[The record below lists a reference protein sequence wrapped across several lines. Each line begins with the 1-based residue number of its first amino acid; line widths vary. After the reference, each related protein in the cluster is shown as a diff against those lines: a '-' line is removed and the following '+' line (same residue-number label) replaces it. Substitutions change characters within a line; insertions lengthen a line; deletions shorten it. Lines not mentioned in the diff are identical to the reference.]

1 MKVENKDVYRC
12 DSISLVGG
20 FLPLRE
26 VLKLELFGDEGDSHI
41 RNISML
47 DEIKE
52 LYPDVY
58 IPEYEDRLDSLVD
71 DQNAQ
76 YDFVDIILQSL
87 EKDCGVPKEY
97 FNYAIW
103 ACDTPED
110 DADTYGVDIE
120 DVSKYHLPTAYVFD
134 IVEPD
139 GTLYGVPTNPEELFV
154 ESKKGNN
161 KMSKYNEIF
170 KKILESSEVEQPEN
184 PQAVQPEQPTEQPQL
199 PNREVETGY
208 YHFANGEDEVS
219 KLVQSIRNGND
230 KEDKQFL
237 ELVDRDLDDW
247 IISPVAVEIMKMS
260 MMENEDDIVKCYD
273 KIDSLFSETVIY
285 KKVNEPDEN
294 AVITEWN
301 QIWDDIGDGK
311 NPLDYYIVSQDR
323 SDGLMRT
330 YIYVNNGYS
339 WYYVAS
345 LDLDE
350 VKDAF
355 MDYCYETGDYSMIP
369 KILGYLHN
377 GSDIFSNG
385 TSIV

>member
-1 MKVENKDVYRC
+1 MKIENKDVFRC
-12 DSISLVGG
+12 DNISSVRR
-20 FLPLRE
+20 FLSLRD
-26 VLKLELFGDEGDSHI
+26 VLKLEMFGDEGDDGA
-41 RNISML
+41 RNLESTVQGL
-47 DEIKE
+47 KE
-52 LYPDVY
+52 LYPNVY
-58 IPEYEDRLDSLVD
+58 IPDYENIIEELSTNEKSR
-71 DQNAQ
+71 
-76 YDFVDIILQSL
+76 YGYVDIILDSL
-87 EKDCGVPKEY
+87 EKDCNIPKEY
-97 FNYAIW
+97 FTYAIW
-103 ACDTPED
+103 ACDNPED
-110 DADTYGVDIE
+110 VADTYGVE
-120 DVSKYHLPTAYVFD
+120 LEEVNKYHLPTAFVFQD
-134 IVEPD
+134 LDTE
-139 GTLYGVPTNPEELFV
+139 GKLYGVSKYPEEIYE
-154 ESKKGNN
+154 ESNRRN
-161 KMSKYNEIF
+161 SKMSKYDEIF
-170 KKILESSEVEQPEN
+170 KKISESSEVEQPEN
-184 PQAVQPEQPTEQPQL
+184 PQVVQPEQTQL
-199 PNREVETGY
+199 PNKEVETGY

-230 KEDKQFL
+230 TEDKQFL

>member
-1 MKVENKDVYRC
+1 MLVENKYVYRC
-12 DSISLVGG
+12 NGISEVDG
-20 FLPLRE
+20 FLSVRD
-26 VLKLELFGDEGDSHI
+26 VLKLEMFGDEDNEGF
-41 RNISML
+41 RNFEAVI
-47 DEIKE
+47 DELKRI
-52 LYPDVY
+52 YPKLWV
-58 IPEYEDRLDSLVD
+58 PEYKDKIDTLSTSEKDR
-71 DQNAQ
+71 
-76 YDFVDIILQSL
+76 YDFVDSILNSL
-87 EKDCGVPKEY
+87 VGDCGVGQDF

-110 DADTYGVDIE
+110 VGESYNIE
-120 DVSKYHLPTAYVFD
+120 DCEVSKYFLKKAILLQDLGP
-134 IVEPD
+134 E
-139 GTLYGVPTNPEELFV
+139 GSLYGVPEYPEEIY
-154 ESKKGNN
+154 EETKNMKD
-161 KMSKYNEIF
+161 IF
-170 KKILESSEVEQPEN
+170 KRIYESTNDDIINDQEVPN
-184 PQAVQPEQPTEQPQL
+184 TEQTVPNTQEQL
-199 PNREVETGY
+199 PNKEVGTGY
-208 YHFANGEDEVS
+208 YHFANGEDEVRE
-219 KLVQSIRNGND
+219 LVQSIRNGND
-230 KEDKQFL
+230 TEDKQFL

-260 MMENEDDIVKCYD
+260 MMENEDDIIKCYD

-285 KKVNEPDEN
+285 KKVNEPDEK

>member
-1 MKVENKDVYRC
+1 
-12 DSISLVGG
+12 
-20 FLPLRE
+20 
-26 VLKLELFGDEGDSHI
+26 
-41 RNISML
+41 
-47 DEIKE
+47 
-52 LYPDVY
+52 
-58 IPEYEDRLDSLVD
+58 
-71 DQNAQ
+71 
-76 YDFVDIILQSL
+76 
-87 EKDCGVPKEY
+87 
-97 FNYAIW
+97 
-103 ACDTPED
+103 
-110 DADTYGVDIE
+110 
-120 DVSKYHLPTAYVFD
+120 
-134 IVEPD
+134 
-139 GTLYGVPTNPEELFV
+139 
-154 ESKKGNN
+154 
-161 KMSKYNEIF
+161 MSKYDEIF
-170 KKILESSEVEQPEN
+170 KKISESSEVEQPEN
-184 PQAVQPEQPTEQPQL
+184 PQVVQPEQTQL
-199 PNREVETGY
+199 PNKEVETGY

-230 KEDKQFL
+230 TEDKQFL

-330 YIYVNNGYS
+330 YIYVNNGFS

>member
-1 MKVENKDVYRC
+1 MLVENKYVYRC
-12 DSISLVGG
+12 NGISEVDG
-20 FLPLRE
+20 FLSVRD
-26 VLKLELFGDEGDSHI
+26 VLKLEMFGDEDNEGF
-41 RNISML
+41 RNFEVVI
-47 DEIKE
+47 DELKRI
-52 LYPDVY
+52 YPKLWV
-58 IPEYEDRLDSLVD
+58 PEYKDKIDTLSTSEKDR
-71 DQNAQ
+71 
-76 YDFVDIILQSL
+76 YDFVDSILNSL
-87 EKDCGVPKEY
+87 VGDCGVGQDF

-110 DADTYGVDIE
+110 VGESYNIE
-120 DVSKYHLPTAYVFD
+120 GCEVSKYFLKKAILLQDLGP
-134 IVEPD
+134 E
-139 GTLYGVPTNPEELFV
+139 GSLYGVPEYPEEIY
-154 ESKKGNN
+154 EETKNMKD
-161 KMSKYNEIF
+161 IF
-170 KKILESSEVEQPEN
+170 KRIYESTNDDIINDQEVPN
-184 PQAVQPEQPTEQPQL
+184 TEQTVPNTQEQL
-199 PNREVETGY
+199 PNKEVETGY
-208 YHFANGEDEVS
+208 YHFANGEDEVRE
-219 KLVQSIRNGND
+219 LVQSIRNGND
-230 KEDKQFL
+230 TEDKQFL
-237 ELVDRDLDDW
+237 ELVDRDLNDW

-285 KKVNEPDEN
+285 KKVNEPDEK

>member
-1 MKVENKDVYRC
+1 MLIENKYVYRC
-12 DSISLVGG
+12 NGISEVDG
-20 FLPLRE
+20 FLSVRD
-26 VLKLELFGDEGDSHI
+26 VLKLEMFGDEDNEGF
-41 RNISML
+41 RNFEAVI
-47 DEIKE
+47 DELKRI
-52 LYPDVY
+52 YPKLWV
-58 IPEYEDRLDSLVD
+58 PEYKDKIDTLSTSEKDR
-71 DQNAQ
+71 
-76 YDFVDIILQSL
+76 YDFVDSILNSL
-87 EKDCGVPKEY
+87 VGDCGVGQDF

-110 DADTYGVDIE
+110 VGESYNIE
-120 DVSKYHLPTAYVFD
+120 GCEVSKYFLKKAILLQDLGP
-134 IVEPD
+134 E
-139 GTLYGVPTNPEELFV
+139 GSLYGVPEYPEEIYEETKNMKDLFKRIY
-154 ESKKGNN
+154 ESTNDDIIN
-161 KMSKYNEIF
+161 DQ
-170 KKILESSEVEQPEN
+170 EVPN
-184 PQAVQPEQPTEQPQL
+184 TEQTVPNTQEQL
-199 PNREVETGY
+199 PNKEVETGY
-208 YHFANGEDEVS
+208 YHFANGEDEVRE
-219 KLVQSIRNGND
+219 LVQSIRNGND
-230 KEDKQFL
+230 TEDKQFL
-237 ELVDRDLDDW
+237 ELVDRDLNDW

-260 MMENEDDIVKCYD
+260 MMENEDDIIKCYD

-285 KKVNEPDEN
+285 KKVNEPDEK

-385 TSIV
+385 TSIA

>member
-1 MKVENKDVYRC
+1 MLVENKYVYRC
-12 DSISLVGG
+12 NAISEVDG
-20 FLPLRE
+20 FLSVRD
-26 VLKLELFGDEGDSHI
+26 VLKLEMFGDEYNEGF
-41 RNISML
+41 RNFEAVI
-47 DEIKE
+47 DELKRI
-52 LYPDVY
+52 YPKLWV
-58 IPEYEDRLDSLVD
+58 PEYKDKIDTLSTSEKDR
-71 DQNAQ
+71 
-76 YDFVDIILQSL
+76 YDFVDSILNSL
-87 EKDCGVPKEY
+87 VGDCDVGQDF

-110 DADTYGVDIE
+110 VGESYNIE
-120 DVSKYHLPTAYVFD
+120 DCEVSKYFLKKAILLHDLGP
-134 IVEPD
+134 E
-139 GTLYGVPTNPEELFV
+139 GSLYGVPEYPEEIY
-154 ESKKGNN
+154 EETKNMKD
-161 KMSKYNEIF
+161 IF
-170 KKILESSEVEQPEN
+170 KRIYESTNDDIINDQEVPN
-184 PQAVQPEQPTEQPQL
+184 TEQTVPNTQEQL
-199 PNREVETGY
+199 PNKEVETGY
-208 YHFANGEDEVS
+208 YHFANGEDEVRE
-219 KLVQSIRNGND
+219 LVQSIRNGND
-230 KEDKQFL
+230 TEDKQFL

-247 IISPVAVEIMKMS
+247 IISPVAVEIMKIS
-260 MMENEDDIVKCYD
+260 MMENEDDIIKCYD
-273 KIDSLFSETVIY
+273 KIDSIFSETVIY
-285 KKVNEPDEN
+285 KKVNEPDDN
-294 AVITEWN
+294 AVITEWH

-377 GSDIFSNG
+377 GSDIFSNR

>member
-1 MKVENKDVYRC
+1 MKIENKDVYRC
-12 DSISLVGG
+12 DSISLVDG

-26 VLKLELFGDEGDSHI
+26 VLKLELFGEEGDSHI

-161 KMSKYNEIF
+161 KMNKYDEIF
-170 KKILESSEVEQPEN
+170 KKISESSEVEQPEN
-184 PQAVQPEQPTEQPQL
+184 PQAVQPEQTQL
-199 PNREVETGY
+199 PNKEVKTGY
-208 YHFANGEDEVS
+208 YHFANGEDEVRE
-219 KLVQSIRNGND
+219 LVQSIRNGND
-230 KEDKQFL
+230 TEDKQFL
-237 ELVDRDLDDW
+237 ELVDRDLNDW

-260 MMENEDDIVKCYD
+260 MMENEDDIIKCYD

-285 KKVNEPDEN
+285 KKVNEPDEK

>member
-1 MKVENKDVYRC
+1 MKIENKDVYRC

-161 KMSKYNEIF
+161 KMSKYDEVF
-170 KKILESSEVEQPEN
+170 KKISESSEIEQPEN
-184 PQAVQPEQPTEQPQL
+184 PQAVQPEQTQL
-199 PNREVETGY
+199 PNKEVETGY

-230 KEDKQFL
+230 AEDKQFL

-377 GSDIFSNG
+377 SSDIFSNE
-385 TSIV
+385 TSIF

>member
-1 MKVENKDVYRC
+1 MKIENKDVYRC

-58 IPEYEDRLDSLVD
+58 IPKYEDRLDSLVD

-134 IVEPD
+134 IIEPD

-161 KMSKYNEIF
+161 KMSKYDEVF
-170 KKILESSEVEQPEN
+170 KKISESSEIEQPEN
-184 PQAVQPEQPTEQPQL
+184 PQAVQHEQTQL
-199 PNREVETGY
+199 PNKEVETGY

-230 KEDKQFL
+230 AEDKQFL

-323 SDGLMRT
+323 SDRLMRT

-377 GSDIFSNG
+377 GSDIFSNE